1 MSALDTSS
9 KRIKWDEEAIAEHDK
24 ERGTR
29 QKIDEPP
36 TPFAYESDGDS
47 VDSDIWQYNHPE
59 SDITENIFHVSQEV
73 TKKEDEEFKNKR
85 ASHYNE
91 FKVLLAL
98 SAKMEV
104 EDEDDDDDDDDD
116 EDDDE
121 GDQEVES
128 SVDMQI
134 PSNIYSSKK
143 K

>member
-1 MSALDTSS
+1 MSARDTSS
-9 KRIKWDEEAIAEHDK
+9 TKRIKWDEEAIAEHDK

-59 SDITENIFHVSQEV
+59 PDITENIFHGSQEV

-104 EDEDDDDDDDDD
+104 EDDDDDDD
-116 EDDDE
+116 E
-121 GDQEVES
+121 GGQEVES
-128 SVDMQI
+128 SVDMQV
-134 PSNIYSSKK
+134 PSNIYSEKS
-143 K
+143 